1 VKRRSSI
8 IGLAAIRVPILAA
21 SLVAGGCAVGP
32 DYKPPTPIAGAEV
45 PLVSTS
51 PAVETVAEPPDD
63 WWHLYHDET
72 LDGLLKEAFTA
83 NTDLRVAAANLTA
96 SRAVLSAVK
105 AQRFPQTQADVAA
118 TYGRDPVTEEI
129 LELTGRDAES
139 LWIYEGVL
147 EVAYE
152 VDLLGRVR
160 RSVEAA
166 RADTAATIATR
177 DVVKIAVAAETAR
190 AYAQVCA
197 LGEELN
203 VAHHSLEVVSREA
216 EITNNR
222 LEAGA
227 GAQFDVVRAEELVA
241 QVRASIPPLEGQ
253 RRAVFFELAAVLGR
267 PPSKAPTEVESC
279 VLPPRLSD
287 LMPVGDGASLLKR
300 RPDVRQAERRLAGAT
315 ARIGIATADLYPKI
329 ELKGFIGGVSTE
341 PDQFVTNKGIAW
353 GVGPAISWTFP
364 NQAGPRARVRQAKAA
379 TVAALASFDAVV
391 LQALKETEQ
400 ALALYRAELDH
411 RQALSEAQNRAQKAF
426 EIAHSQFIAGAV
438 SDLDLLTTEQQLI
451 STDAA
456 VAASDA
462 ALVQDQIAV
471 FKALGG
477 GWRNREASA
486 KR

>member
-1 VKRRSSI
+1 MRSSS
-8 IGLAAIRVPILAA
+8 GMWVAATGVATLAA

-32 DYKPPTPIAGAEV
+32 DYKPPTPVAGAEV

-51 PAVETVAEPPDD
+51 PTVETVAEPPDD

-166 RADTAATIATR
+166 RADTAAVIATR

-203 VAHHSLEVVSREA
+203 VAHHSLDVVSHEA

-227 GAQFDVVRAEELVA
+227 GAQFDVVRAQELVA

-253 RRAVFFELAAVLGR
+253 RRAAFFELAAVLGR
-267 PPSKAPTEVESC
+267 PPSKAPAEVESC

-300 RPDVRQAERRLAGAT
+300 RPDVREAERRLAGAT

-379 TVAALASFDAVV
+379 TVAALANFDAVV
-391 LQALKETEQ
+391 LSAT
-400 ALALYRAELDH
+400 
-411 RQALSEAQNRAQKAF
+411 S
-426 EIAHSQFIAGAV
+426 
-438 SDLDLLTTEQQLI
+438 I
-451 STDAA
+451 S
-456 VAASDA
+456 
-462 ALVQDQIAV
+462 
-471 FKALGG
+471 
-477 GWRNREASA
+477 
-486 KR
+486 

>member
-1 VKRRSSI
+1 VKQNSSTI
-8 IGLAAIRVPILAA
+8 ALYATIAAMLAV
-21 SLVAGGCAVGP
+21 GGCAVGP
-32 DYKPPTPIAGAEV
+32 DYKPPTPVAGAEV
-45 PLVSTS
+45 PLVSTT
-51 PAVETVAEPPDD
+51 PTAETVAEPPDD
-63 WWHLYHDET
+63 WWQLYHDET
-72 LDGLLKEAFTA
+72 LDGLLQEAFTA
-83 NTDLRVAAANLTA
+83 NTDIRVAAANLTS

-105 AQRFPQTQADVAA
+105 SQRFPQTQADLAA
-118 TYGRDPVTEEI
+118 TYGRDPATEEI
-129 LELTGRDAES
+129 LELTGRDPES
-139 LWIYEGVL
+139 IWIYEGVL

-166 RADTAATIATR
+166 RADTAAVIATR
-177 DVVKIAVAAETAR
+177 DAVKIAVAAETAR

-203 VAHHSLEVVSREA
+203 VAHHSLDVVSREA
-216 EITNNR
+216 QITSNR
-222 LEAGA
+222 QEAGA
-227 GAQFDVVRAEELVA
+227 GSQFDIVRAQELVA

-253 RRAVFFELAAVLGR
+253 RRAAFFELAAVLGR
-267 PPSKAPTEVESC
+267 PPSKAPAEVESC
-279 VLPPRLSD
+279 VLPPHLND
-287 LMPVGDGASLLKR
+287 LIPVGDGATLLKR

-379 TVAALASFDAVV
+379 AVAALANFDAVV

-400 ALALYRAELDH
+400 ALALYRSELDH
-411 RQALSEAQNRAQKAF
+411 RQALSEAQNRAQQAF
-426 EIAHSQFIAGAV
+426 DIAHGQFIAGAV

-451 STDAA
+451 ATDAA

-462 ALVQDQIAV
+462 ALIQDQIAV

-477 GWRNREASA
+477 GWRHSETTA

>member
-1 VKRRSSI
+1 VKRCSSI
-8 IGLAAIRVPILAA
+8 IGRPATLVPILAA
-21 SLVAGGCAVGP
+21 ILAGGGCAVGP
-32 DYKPPTPIAGAEV
+32 DYKPPTPVAGAEA

-51 PAVETVAEPPDD
+51 PTAETVAEPPDD
-63 WWHLYHDET
+63 WWRLYHDET
-72 LDGLLKEAFTA
+72 LDGLLQEAFTA

-105 AQRFPQTQADVAA
+105 SQRFPQTQADVSA

-129 LELTGRDAES
+129 LELTGRDPES
-139 LWIYEGVL
+139 IWIYEGVL

-166 RADTAATIATR
+166 RADTAAVIATR
-177 DVVKIAVAAETAR
+177 DVVKITVAAETAR
-190 AYAQVCA
+190 AYAEVCA

-203 VAHHSLEVVSREA
+203 VAHHSLDVVSREA

-227 GAQFDVVRAEELVA
+227 GAEFDLVRAQELVA

-253 RRAVFFELAAVLGR
+253 RRAAFFELAAVLGR
-267 PPSKAPTEVESC
+267 PPSKAPAEVESC
-279 VLPPRLSD
+279 VLPPHLND
-287 LMPVGDGASLLKR
+287 LIPVGDGASLLKR
-300 RPDVRQAERRLAGAT
+300 RPDVREAETRLAGAT
-315 ARIGIATADLYPKI
+315 ARIGIATADLYPKV
-329 ELKGFIGGVSTE
+329 ELKGLIGGVSTE
-341 PDQFVTNKGIAW
+341 PNQFLTNKGIAW
-353 GVGPAISWTFP
+353 GLGPAISWTFP

-379 TVAALASFDAVV
+379 AVAALANFDAVV

-411 RQALSEAQNRAQKAF
+411 RQALSEAQDRAQKAF
-426 EIAHSQFIAGAV
+426 DIAHAQFIAGAV
-438 SDLDLLTTEQQLI
+438 SDLDLLTSEQQLI

-477 GWRNREASA
+477 GWRNRETAA